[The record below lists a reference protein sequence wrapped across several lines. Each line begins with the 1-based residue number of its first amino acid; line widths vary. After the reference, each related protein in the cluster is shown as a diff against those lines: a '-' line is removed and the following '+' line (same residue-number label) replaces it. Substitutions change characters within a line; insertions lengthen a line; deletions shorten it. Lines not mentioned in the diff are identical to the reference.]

1 MKELVDG
8 FLDYIIYEKKLSDK
22 TVDSYR
28 RVLQKS
34 VDALSLEYGSNFK
47 WEQFE
52 EEHMRYLQK
61 EFNFGTDDE
70 RLNNNSVAHDLYAI
84 SSFFRFLI
92 KRGVLKDNPT
102 KLIKVPKVKRL
113 LPDTLTLNE
122 LNTLLDY
129 APKDL
134 KELRDNTIAE
144 LLFSSGLRVSELVAL
159 DLNSIDF
166 TTNEVRV
173 LGKGSKERVVPVT
186 KIAISKIKRYLELRH
201 EFNPDLEEKALFLN
215 RFGRRLT
222 SRAVQQNLDELA
234 KKSGIMTHLNPH
246 KLRHSFATG
255 LLQGG
260 ADLRSVQEMLGHSS
274 LAATQIYTHLNFE
287 YLKKV
292 YLDAHPLNKKD

>member
-34 VDALSLEYGSNFK
+34 VDALSLEYGSNFR

-70 RLNNNSVAHDLYAI
+70 RLNNNSVAHDLYAL

-166 TTNEVRV
+166 TTN
-173 LGKGSKERVVPVT
+173 
-186 KIAISKIKRYLELRH
+186 
-201 EFNPDLEEKALFLN
+201 
-215 RFGRRLT
+215 
-222 SRAVQQNLDELA
+222 
-234 KKSGIMTHLNPH
+234 
-246 KLRHSFATG
+246 
-255 LLQGG
+255 
-260 ADLRSVQEMLGHSS
+260 
-274 LAATQIYTHLNFE
+274 
-287 YLKKV
+287 
-292 YLDAHPLNKKD
+292 